1 MLGNINSETMRA
13 TNLQVIFDY
22 IRRNEPASRRDIA
35 EFGGLTVAAV
45 SNITSKLLANGLVVE
60 VGAGESVGG
69 RRPTLLGINA
79 DCRYAVGIDLTTKQ
93 IKLVITNFKAQIIQE
108 CACETPLDCG
118 PEHVLDSMAR
128 MVKESVKS
136 AGIDPQKVI
145 GIGIVSAGPCD
156 PERGIMQSPPN
167 FPDWG
172 NVPIRDYI
180 QEHTGYPAIFDKDSV
195 GAAMAEYWFGKV
207 GGCGSAFGFLINRAG
222 VGGALLVDG
231 EVFRGFNGG
240 AGEVGHTIV
249 DVHGAK
255 CSCGNYGCLET
266 LVNEQRLVRE
276 VATGL
281 KMGRESVLDGIE
293 DYDSITLK
301 QIMQAAED
309 GDILCRNAL
318 DRMADYLAIG
328 IRNIATL
335 FSPEMIVLSGGM
347 ISRYAYFTQTVL
359 KNAKQRQREK
369 FVKCMN
375 VVECSFRENQ
385 CALGAVA
392 LVLEKF
398 YRSIQLD

>member
-1 MLGNINSETMRA
+1 MPS
-13 TNLQVIFDY
+13 
-22 IRRNEPASRRDIA
+22 S
-35 EFGGLTVAAV
+35 
-45 SNITSKLLANGLVVE
+45 

-93 IKLVITNFKAQIIQE
+93 IKLVITNFKAQTIYE
-108 CACETPLDCG
+108 YACDTPLDQG
-118 PEHVLDSMAR
+118 PEVVLDSMAR
-128 MVKESVKS
+128 MVRESVAV
-136 AGIDPQKVI
+136 AGIDPRKVV
-145 GIGIVSAGPCD
+145 GVGIVSAGPCD
-156 PERGIMQSPPN
+156 PEHGLMQSPPN

-172 NVPIRDYI
+172 EVPIRDI
-180 QEHTGYPAIFDKDSV
+180 IEERTGYPAIFDKDSV
-195 GAAMAEYWFGKV
+195 GAAMAEYWFGKA

-231 EVFRGFNGG
+231 QVFRGFNGG
-240 AGEVGHTIV
+240 AGEVGHTVV
-249 DVHGAK
+249 DVHGGK
-255 CSCGNYGCLET
+255 CSCGSYGCLET

-276 VATGL
+276 VSAEL
-281 KMGRESVLDGIE
+281 KLGRESRLSGAE
-293 DYDSITLK
+293 DYDKITLK
-301 QIMQAAED
+301 QIMQAAEE
-309 GDILCRNAL
+309 GDALCCTAL
-318 DRMADYLAIG
+318 DRMAEYLAVG
-328 IRNIATL
+328 IRNIAAL

-359 KNAKQRQREK
+359 EKAQKRQHEK

>member
-93 IKLVITNFKAQIIQE
+93 IKLVITNFKAQIINE
-108 CACETPLDCG
+108 CACETPLDQG
-118 PEHVLDSMAR
+118 PEYVLAHMAR
-128 MVKESVKS
+128 MVRESIRR
-136 AGIDPQKVI
+136 AGIDPGKVI
-145 GIGIVSAGPCD
+145 GVGIVSAGPCD
-156 PERGIMQSPPN
+156 PEQGIMQSPPN

-172 NVPIRDYI
+172 DVPVRDYI
-180 QEHTGYPAIFDKDSV
+180 QAHTGYPAIFDKDSV
-195 GAAMAEYWFGKV
+195 GAAMAEYWFGKA

-231 EVFRGFNGG
+231 QVFRGFNGG
-240 AGEVGHTIV
+240 AGEVGHTVV
-249 DVHGAK
+249 DVHGGK
-255 CSCGNYGCLET
+255 CSCGSYGCLET
-266 LVNEQRLVRE
+266 LVNEQRLVQE
-276 VATGL
+276 VSTGL
-281 KMGRESVLDGIE
+281 KMGRKSLLDGAA
-293 DYDSITLK
+293 DYDRITLK
-301 QIMQAAED
+301 QIMHAAEQ
-309 GDILCRNAL
+309 GDALCRSAL

-328 IRNIATL
+328 VRNIAVL

-347 ISRYAYFTQTVL
+347 ISKYAYFTRTVL
-359 KNAKQRQREK
+359 EKAGQSQREK
-369 FVKCMN
+369 FVKCIN

>member
-93 IKLVITNFKAQIIQE
+93 MKLVITNFKAQIIYE
-108 CACETPLDCG
+108 CARETPLDRG
-118 PEHVLDSMAR
+118 PDVVLAEMAH
-128 MVKESVKS
+128 MIKTSIQ
-136 AGIDPQKVI
+136 AIGIDPQKVI
-145 GIGIVSAGPCD
+145 GVGVVSAGPCD

-172 NVPIRDYI
+172 DVPIRDSI
-180 QEHTGYPAIFDKDSV
+180 QEQTGYPAIFDKDSV
-195 GAAMAEYWFGKV
+195 GAAMAEYWFGKAD
-207 GGCGSAFGFLINRAG
+207 GCRSAFGFLINRAG

-231 EVFRGFNGG
+231 EVFRGFRGG

-249 DVHGAK
+249 DIHGAK

-266 LVNEQRLVRE
+266 LVNEQRLIRE
-276 VATGL
+276 VSTGL
-281 KMGRESVLDGIE
+281 KMGQKSTLSVVE
-293 DYDSITLK
+293 DYDAITLK
-301 QIMQAAED
+301 QIMQAAGE
-309 GDILCRNAL
+309 GDTLCRDAL
-318 DRMADYLAIG
+318 DRMADYLVVG

-347 ISRYAYFTQTVL
+347 ISKYAYFAKIVVE
-359 KNAKQRQREK
+359 KAKQRQREK

-375 VVECSFRENQ
+375 VVECSFHENQ
-385 CALGAVA
+385 CALGAIA